1 MIEIL
6 CVVVIIG
13 ALAAMVVPRLTG
25 RSQKTRA
32 AAARADIEANIA
44 TALKLYELDTGFLP
58 TTAQGLIVLWRKP
71 GNATVWN
78 GPYLDSQPVD
88 PWGRDYVYVAP
99 GIHRPHDYDLS
110 SLGRDGAPSADDIT
124 NWE

>member
-6 CVVVIIG
+6 MVVIIIG

-25 RSQKTRA
+25 RSHKTRA
-32 AAARADIEANIA
+32 AVARTDIEANIA

-58 TTAQGLIVLWRKP
+58 STQDGLKVLWERP
-71 GNATVWN
+71 ADAAN
-78 GPYLDSQPVD
+78 GSSPYLTKKPID
-88 PWGRDYVYVAP
+88 PWGRAYRYVSP
-99 GIHRPHDYDLS
+99 GVHRPHDYDLY
-110 SLGRDGAPSADDIT
+110 SLGRDGTQSADDVT